1 MKICWT
7 IILLLSTVFLGYA
20 QEKNSDLPYPDLIP
34 VLKNGL
40 YGYCDK
46 DMNVIIKPQFTWGTF
61 FTEDPDFLDIKDA
74 KKKAF
79 GSSDYATVW
88 QDGQRM
94 RIDKNGLVVYRYRQE
109 DFNVI
114 SPKESMN
121 PSQSRQPFEK
131 FQDDKTKLWGIRNI
145 DTGDTLIQAQY
156 PIIEEELYS
165 YFHVP
170 QYPLFLVSSLSGENK
185 FYVGLNGVEYRV
197 ETITAPTKTEDY
209 KIDYRVYLSG
219 SDSATVE
226 LQGAMVLW
234 DEIKPFIRAYV
245 TTEKI
250 RVESNGYPSF
260 VQIVN
265 FADNTSFRYRTQMDS
280 TKTVE
285 RKDAIIPQISFDP
298 FSEEPFVDAMT
309 LTLTDDTQTIAGYPC
324 NLARFVFGKDME
336 FLVWYVKDL
345 PKLFFGKHDF
355 LKKIPGLP
363 LKITVST
370 KETDFE
376 FGIMATSVEKQ
387 KIDPS
392 LFDLPEEAPKS
403 TDVPDNAYLESL
415 PYPDLIPVS
424 EGGLVGYCDR
434 DMNVIIEPQFYQAEF
449 FETDFSFQITN
460 VNNPDIVRFGT
471 DDYAWVVTMDEK
483 RYRID
488 KKGYLVYHYNEA
500 DFKSDAPFISLDES
514 DGFKV
519 TGIDKITLFQI
530 MNDSLSI
537 VDPAFYAITKIDTL
551 SPKGTNNDLPDML
564 IRCYPS
570 RESLPLST
578 FRNEKTHLEGL
589 KHWDTEQIVI
599 EPKYTMIDPLFNRNL
614 KPAWYP
620 LFRAFSPSENTSFYV
635 GLDGT
640 EYIIRPK
647 E

>member
-1 MKICWT
+1 MKIYLAF
-7 IILLLSTVFLGYA
+7 ILLLPIVFSSYA
-20 QEKNSDLPYPDLIP
+20 QEKSDSLSYPDLIP
-34 VLKNGL
+34 LLDNGL

-46 DMNVIIKPQFTWGTF
+46 DKNTIIEPQFEGATF
-61 FTEDPDFLDIKDA
+61 FGEDLDFHDIKDP
-74 KKKAF
+74 KKKIF
-79 GSSDYATVW
+79 GSSAYATVW

-94 RIDKNGLVVYRYRQE
+94 RIDKKGNVVYRYDPE
-109 DFNVI
+109 DFNEI
-114 SPKESMN
+114 SPKESTN
-121 PSQSRQPFEK
+121 PSLPKQPYEK
-131 FQDDKTKLWGIRNI
+131 FQDDQTLLWGAR
-145 DTGDTLIQAQY
+145 DMTTGEVLIPAQY

-165 YFHVP
+165 YFHIP
-170 QYPLFLVSSLSGENK
+170 QYPLILVSPASGDKK
-185 FYVGLNGVEYRV
+185 FYVGLNGKEYR
-197 ETITAPTKTEDY
+197 ETVAAQPKNEGY

-219 SDSATVE
+219 SDSATAE
-226 LQGAMVLW
+226 LQGAMVFW

-250 RVESNGYPSF
+250 RVEQNGAQPY

-265 FADNTSFRYRTQMDS
+265 FTDSTSFRYWMQVDS
-280 TKTVE
+280 TKTVQLKKATE
-285 RKDAIIPQISFDP
+285 PQLSFDP
-298 FSEEPFVDAMT
+298 FSEEPYVDAMT
-309 LTLTDDTQTIAGYPC
+309 LTLTDSTQIIAGYPC
-324 NLARFVFGKDME
+324 TLARLYFGKDVE
-336 FLVWYVKDL
+336 FQIWYVKDL
-345 PKLFFGKHDF
+345 PRLYFGKHDF

-363 LKITVST
+363 LKITANT
-370 KETDFE
+370 KKTDFG
-376 FGIMATSVEKQ
+376 FGIMATIVEKQ

-403 TDVPDNAYLESL
+403 TDVPDNAYLASL
-415 PYPDLIPVS
+415 PYPDLIPVHQH
-424 EGGLVGYCDR
+424 GWVGYCDR

-460 VNNPDIVRFGT
+460 VNNPDIVQFGT
-471 DDYAWVVTMDEK
+471 DDYAWVVTRDEK

-488 KKGYLVYHYNEA
+488 KKGNLAYHYNEA

-519 TGIDKITLFQI
+519 TGIEKTTLFQI

-537 VDPAFYAITKIDTL
+537 VDPAFFEITKIDTL
-551 SPKGTNNDLPDML
+551 PPKGTSSGMPDML
-564 IRCYPS
+564 IRCYLS
-570 RESLPLST
+570 RESVPLST
-578 FRNEKTHLEGL
+578 FRDEKTQLEGL
-589 KHWDTEQIVI
+589 KHWDTGQIVI

-620 LFRAFSPSENTSFYV
+620 LFLAFSPSENTSFYV